1 MEIGW
6 FFQYTVKIINAGDTM
21 NKELCTDS
29 LKFHNK
35 GISWNLSE
43 FRTNVKKKK
52 KKVLPSTEWSLSSL
66 RDSASLEV

>member
-6 FFQYTVKIINAGDTM
+6 FFQYKVKIINSSDTM

-35 GISWNLSE
+35 AISWNLSE

-52 KKVLPSTEWSLSSL
+52 VLQYTEWSLSSL